1 MDERRNRLI
10 AFYLGGADP
19 GDVRAYLKKHF
30 PVYMIPHKIQKTEEM
45 PLNKNGK
52 TDRNYFRKKL
62 EVGM

>member
-1 MDERRNRLI
+1 
-10 AFYLGGADP
+10 
-19 GDVRAYLKKHF
+19 
-30 PVYMIPHKIQKTEEM
+30 MIPHKIQKTEEM